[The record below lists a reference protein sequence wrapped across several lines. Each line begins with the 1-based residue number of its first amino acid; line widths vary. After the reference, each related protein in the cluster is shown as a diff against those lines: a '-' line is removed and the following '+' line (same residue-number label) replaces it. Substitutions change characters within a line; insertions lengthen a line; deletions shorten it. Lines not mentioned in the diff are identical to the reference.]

1 MIPEDKQFEKNILIQ
16 ELNQWRNQKITQRFL
31 RILAQEKEKRI
42 NELGLNS
49 INPGITSETLRLYAV
64 KLQTTIEIL
73 NILTND
79 DIFTEKIITS
89 SR

>member
-1 MIPEDKQFEKNILIQ
+1 MIPEDKQFEKNLLIQ
-16 ELNQWRNQKITQRFL
+16 ELNQWRNQKTTQRFL
-31 RILAQEKEKRI
+31 HILAQEKEKRI
-42 NELGLNS
+42 NELGSNS
-49 INPGITSETLRLYAV
+49 INPGITSEILRLYAV

-79 DIFTEKIITS
+79 DIFTEKIITN